1 MKELIDKEGNI
12 IRVGITGDG
21 IFKITISSIRYINKT
36 LSEEEIMKMY
46 NNYRDAIIERRKRY
60 ISKTG
65 RLCTLI
71 NLTIIPYNKFRQIM
85 IEDYQL
91 IGIPYID
98 KKKEIYCYVDSDG
111 HYQESEFLP
120 SNYKEFHG
128 TKFVTK

>member
-1 MKELIDKEGNI
+1 MKFMKELIDKEGNI
-12 IRVGITGDG
+12 IRAGITGDG
-21 IFKITISSIRYINKT
+21 IFKITRSSVRYINKT
-36 LSEEEIMKMY
+36 LSDEEIMKMY

-98 KKKEIYCYVDSDG
+98 KKEEIGKETIC
-111 HYQESEFLP
+111 
-120 SNYKEFHG
+120 
-128 TKFVTK
+128 